1 LTSCSTFVKVTTDA
15 YAVEGVTPLNRDEA
29 LALALLAAAA
39 CIEEKEEGR
48 WAALTAVSSICSQK

>member
-1 LTSCSTFVKVTTDA
+1 LTSCSTFVRVTTDA
-15 YAVEGVTPLNRDEA
+15 YSVEGLTPLSRDAA

-48 WAALTAVSSICSQK
+48 